1 MKCKLL
7 SPFFVNEEYCII
19 TGYKSSA
26 DKLVDSITDFGSITE
41 IYPIMF
47 LYRQFLELYMKS
59 IYKLYIADSNNDYT
73 EYLKRVKHHLIKSF
87 DEIYPLIEKYL
98 ILNNNSNGDNQILC
112 KKIKTHLKYM
122 SCLDEFGF
130 NFRFSSDL
138 KGNKIRK
145 SEIEINITEIKNNI
159 NEIANFLTMLEE
171 NVVYTRELEKE
182 MINELYS

>member
-1 MKCKLL
+1 MKCKLS
-7 SPFFVNEEYCII
+7 SPFFVNEEYSIV

-26 DKLVDSITDFGSITE
+26 DRLVDSITDFGSITE

-47 LYRQFLELYMKS
+47 LYRQFIELYMKS
-59 IYKLYIADSNNDYT
+59 IYKLYIANSNIDYM

-87 DEIYPLIEKYL
+87 DEIYPLIEEYV
-98 ILNNNSNGDNQILC
+98 ILNNNGDNQILC
-112 KKIKTHLKYM
+112 NKVKKNLKYI
-122 SCLDEFGF
+122 SDLDEFGF

-159 NEIANFLTMLEE
+159 NEIANFFTMLEE

-182 MINELYS
+182 MLNELYS